1 MQVSSN
7 AHLTYCSNIHPGE
20 TWEATFQNLKRYTTK
35 VKEKLSADSPFGIG
49 LRLSAQAAQ
58 TLLEGDNLIDF
69 RDWLDD
75 NDMYVFTMNAFPY
88 GGFHQQVVK
97 DKVHAPD
104 WTTSDRLRY
113 TINTFD
119 LLKDLIPLGLEGSIS
134 TSPLSYRHWHDSPEK
149 LESVK
154 HTALEN
160 LLKVVSHLQHIKET
174 TGKHLHLDIE
184 PEPDG
189 VIESADEF
197 IAYFKDYLLRQG
209 GTKLASRT
217 GQSLAKAEES
227 IRDHVQLCHDVC
239 HFAVG
244 FEDAGEVISKVQSA
258 GIRTGKI
265 QISAALKGSWQSAES
280 RDQIS
285 KNLRSFDEPVYL
297 HQAMI
302 RPTDEEMERYC
313 DLAPAL
319 ERMESVSEGEV
330 RTHYHVPLFTETY
343 DHLQSTQ
350 SDIVDTLDQWL
361 QLPFTQHLEVETYTW
376 DVLPDA
382 LKVDIVDSI
391 SREMDWVLKKIS
403 S

>member
-1 MQVSSN
+1 MQVSTN

-20 TWEATFQNLKRYTTK
+20 TWESTLQNLKSYTTK
-35 VKEKLSADSPFGIG
+35 VKEKISIDRPFGIG
-49 LRLSAQAAQ
+49 LRLSAQAAH
-58 TLLEGDNLIDF
+58 TLLEGDNLVNF
-69 RDWLDD
+69 RDWLD
-75 NDMYVFTMNAFPY
+75 NHDMYVFTMNAFPY

-104 WTTSDRLRY
+104 WTTADRLKY

-119 LLKDLIPLGLEGSIS
+119 ILRELLPPGLEGSIS
-134 TSPLSYRHWHDSPEK
+134 TSPISYRHWHDTPQK
-149 LESVK
+149 LEAAK
-154 HTALEN
+154 QTALEH
-160 LLKVVSHLQHIKET
+160 LLTVVMHLEQIKET

-189 VIESADEF
+189 IIENCDEF
-197 IAYFKDYLLRQG
+197 IAYFKDYLLHQG
-209 GTKLASRT
+209 ATKLASRT

-227 IRDHVQLCHDVC
+227 IREHVQLCHDVC

-265 QISAALKGSWQSAES
+265 QISAALKGSWKSPES
-280 RDQIS
+280 RDQVCR
-285 KNLRSFDEPVYL
+285 NLRSFDEPVYL

-302 RPTDEEMERYC
+302 RPTDEPMERYR

-319 ERMESVSEGEV
+319 ERMGSVNEGEV

-343 DHLQSTQ
+343 DKLQSTQ

-361 QLPFTQHLEVETYTW
+361 QSPFTKHLEVETYTW

-382 LKVDIVDSI
+382 LKVNIVDSI
-391 SREMDWVLKKIS
+391 SREMDWVLKKLS